1 LKSNEDLKII
11 QKSYGVKEKEKPLQ
25 IDTTDL
31 VIQKLSIKEPTEY
44 WEPSATE
51 IAISDA
57 SSKTKKK
64 KNENIQISENTLNS
78 IFPVRNNSRLYVNQ
92 TALIYQLAKSKL
104 VINMKSKKPII
115 SSNKRVNNND
125 RSSNK
130 TLLNNNSQSRSVA
143 KITVH
148 VLNRN

>member
-1 LKSNEDLKII
+1 
-11 QKSYGVKEKEKPLQ
+11 LQ

-31 VIQKLSIKEPTEY
+31 VIQKFSIKEPTEY
-44 WEPSATE
+44 WEPSVTE

-78 IFPVRNNSRLYVNQ
+78 IFPVRNNSRLYANQ

>member
-1 LKSNEDLKII
+1 
-11 QKSYGVKEKEKPLQ
+11 LQ
-25 IDTTDL
+25 IDTSDL
-31 VIQKLSIKEPTEY
+31 VIQKLNIKEPTEY
-44 WEPSATE
+44 WEPSAAEMT
-51 IAISDA
+51 ISDA

-64 KNENIQISENTLNS
+64 KNENIQISENTLNT
-78 IFPVRNNSRLYVNQ
+78 IFPVRHNSRLYVNQ

-115 SSNKRVNNND
+115 SSNKRVNNNND

-130 TLLNNNSQSRSVA
+130 TLLNNTSQNRSVA

-148 VLNRN
+148 ILNRN